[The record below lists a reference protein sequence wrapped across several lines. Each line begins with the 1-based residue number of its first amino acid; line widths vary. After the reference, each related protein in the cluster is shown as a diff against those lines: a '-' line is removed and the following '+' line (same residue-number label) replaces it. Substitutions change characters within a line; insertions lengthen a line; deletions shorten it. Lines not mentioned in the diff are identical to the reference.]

1 MAASAALPLVS
12 VLMPA
17 FNHASYV
24 GAAVESVLGQRYA
37 NLELIVIDD
46 ASTDATWT
54 VLQTYADARLHVSR
68 HESNRGAHATL
79 NEALYLAQGK
89 YVAILNSDDVYHP
102 DRLQVL
108 VDAAEAAG
116 VEDYFAF
123 TGLAFIDEIDRF
135 VPEDERARA
144 YWRLFRDCRDRPER
158 LWFVVGNPAVS
169 TSNFFFS
176 RSLLDRVGAFSP
188 LRYTHDWDWALR
200 AASVQAPVWVRR
212 QLLRYRVH
220 PGSTLG
226 EGDVWRHVHENSYLQ
241 TRALLAQAGDDMP
254 DVVAAL
260 LRNESLH
267 PLSLMCF
274 LALVVGGADA
284 DGLLHLAQGTNGAW
298 MLPRIAEAGQCPA
311 DWFGSLPQLLEKDR
325 VIAAQ
330 AALIDERWR
339 AMRHMDREIEDRDRM
354 IADRD
359 AFIAD
364 QEGQIADRDAF
375 IQEQQACI
383 AAQTEMVEARWR
395 AMQEMGEDIALREAR
410 IGELERL
417 LARPLLRFAAG
428 VQRRLGA
435 WRNPPDA

>member
-226 EGDVWRHVHENSYLQ
+226 EGDVWRHVHENSYIQ
-241 TRALLAQAGDDMP
+241 TRALLAQAEHGMP
-254 DVVAAL
+254 DAVAAL

-267 PLSLMCF
+267 PVSLMCF
-274 LALVVGGADA
+274 LAFAVSGAGA
-284 DGLLHLAQGTNGAW
+284 AELLRMAQGTNGEW
-298 MLPRIAEAGQCPA
+298 VLPRIAEAGQCPS
-311 DWFGSLPQLLEKDR
+311 DWFMSLPHLLEKDR
-325 VIAAQ
+325 AIAAQ

-354 IADRD
+354 VAERDRD
-359 AFIAD
+359 IEERDRFI
-364 QEGQIADRDAF
+364 E
-375 IQEQQACI
+375 EQQTCI
-383 AAQTEMVEARWR
+383 AAQKEMIEARWQT
-395 AMQEMGEDIALREAR
+395 MQKMGEEIANRDAR
-410 IGELERL
+410 ISELEKAL
-417 LARPLLRFAAG
+417 SKPLARLAKRIDG
-428 VQRRLGA
+428 MLGT
-435 WRNPPDA
+435 

>member
-1 MAASAALPLVS
+1 MAASAAPPLVS

-17 FNHASYV
+17 YNHAPYV
-24 GAAVESVLGQRYA
+24 GAAVESVLGQSYA
-37 NLELIVIDD
+37 HLELIVIDD

-54 VLQTYADARLHVSR
+54 VLQAYADARLRLSR

-79 NEALYLAQGK
+79 NEALNLAQGK

-102 DRLQVL
+102 DRLRSL

-116 VEDYFAF
+116 AGAYFAF
-123 TGLAFIDEIDRF
+123 TDLAFVDQADRF

-144 YWRLFRDCRDRPER
+144 YWRLCRDCRDRPAR

-188 LRYTHDWDWALR
+188 LRYTHDWDWAVR

-226 EGDVWRHVHENSYLQ
+226 EGDVWRHVHENSYIQ
-241 TRALLAQAGDDMP
+241 TRALLAQAEHGMP

-267 PLSLMCF
+267 PVSLMCF
-274 LALVVGGADA
+274 LAFAMGGAGA
-284 DGLLHLAQGTNGAW
+284 AELLRMAQGTNGEW
-298 MLPRIAEAGQCPA
+298 VLPRIAEAGQCPS
-311 DWFGSLPQLLEKDR
+311 DWFMSLPRLLEKDR
-325 VIAAQ
+325 AIAAQ

-354 IADRD
+354 IAERDRD
-359 AFIAD
+359 IEERNRDIEERDRFI
-364 QEGQIADRDAF
+364 E
-375 IQEQQACI
+375 EQQTCV
-383 AAQTEMVEARWR
+383 AAQKEMIEARWQT
-395 AMQEMGEDIALREAR
+395 MQKMGEEIANRDAR
-410 IGELERL
+410 VSELEKAL
-417 LARPLLRFAAG
+417 SKPLARLATRIDG
-428 VQRRLGA
+428 TLGT
-435 WRNPPDA
+435 

>member
-1 MAASAALPLVS
+1 MAASAAPPLVS

-17 FNHASYV
+17 YNHAPYV
-24 GAAVESVLGQRYA
+24 GAAVESVLGQSYA
-37 NLELIVIDD
+37 HLELIVIDD

-54 VLQTYADARLHVSR
+54 VLQAYADARLRLSR

-79 NEALYLAQGK
+79 NEALNLAQGK

-102 DRLQVL
+102 DRLRSL

-116 VEDYFAF
+116 AGAYFAF
-123 TGLAFIDEIDRF
+123 TDLAFVDQADRF

-144 YWRLFRDCRDRPER
+144 YWRLCRDCRDRPAR

-188 LRYTHDWDWALR
+188 LRYTHDWDWAVR

-226 EGDVWRHVHENSYLQ
+226 EGDVWRHVHENSYIQ
-241 TRALLAQAGDDMP
+241 TRALLAQAEHGMP
-254 DVVAAL
+254 DAVAAL

-267 PLSLMCF
+267 PVSLMCF
-274 LALVVGGADA
+274 LAFAMGGAGA
-284 DGLLHLAQGTNGAW
+284 AELLRMAQGTNGEW
-298 MLPRIAEAGQCPA
+298 VLPRIAEAGQCPS
-311 DWFGSLPQLLEKDR
+311 DWFMSLPRLLEKDR
-325 VIAAQ
+325 AIAAQ

-339 AMRHMDREIEDRDRM
+339 AMQHMDREIEDRDRM
-354 IADRD
+354 IAERDRD
-359 AFIAD
+359 IEERNRDIEERDRFI
-364 QEGQIADRDAF
+364 E
-375 IQEQQACI
+375 EQQTCV
-383 AAQTEMVEARWR
+383 AAQKEMIEARWQT
-395 AMQEMGEDIALREAR
+395 MQKMGEEIANRDAR
-410 IGELERL
+410 VSELEKAL
-417 LARPLLRFAAG
+417 SKPLARLATRIDG
-428 VQRRLGA
+428 TLGT
-435 WRNPPDA
+435 